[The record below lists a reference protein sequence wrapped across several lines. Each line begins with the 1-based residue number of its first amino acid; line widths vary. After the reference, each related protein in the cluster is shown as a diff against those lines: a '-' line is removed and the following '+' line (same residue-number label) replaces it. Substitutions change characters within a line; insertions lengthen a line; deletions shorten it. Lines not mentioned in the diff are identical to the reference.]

1 MHCHCF
7 LRKRVVYIP
16 TQGMISKGLYL
27 DIEPVSVV
35 PLSNTDALRAAFAD
49 TIARGNP
56 LTPRPQPP
64 QALPPLLPKYAGVKT
79 WRAFARDASTWSI
92 DERERT
98 YKIIGYRKDPP
109 NGWTHDRSQDEIFRL
124 GTSANEVIDRII
136 TILQDAAGEPT
147 KSK

>member
-56 LTPRPQPP
+56 LTPHPQPP
-64 QALPPLLPKYAGVKT
+64 EALPPLLPKYAGVKSWSAFSRGTAT
-79 WRAFARDASTWSI
+79 WAIGERDGIFYIT
-92 DERERT
+92 
-98 YKIIGYRKDPP
+98 GYRRSGSG
-109 NGWTHDRSQDEIFRL
+109 GWEPDRETRETFPA
-124 GTSANEVIDRII
+124 GTRSAEVIDRMI
-136 TILQDAAGEPT
+136 TILQEAARAEVQ
-147 KSK
+147 